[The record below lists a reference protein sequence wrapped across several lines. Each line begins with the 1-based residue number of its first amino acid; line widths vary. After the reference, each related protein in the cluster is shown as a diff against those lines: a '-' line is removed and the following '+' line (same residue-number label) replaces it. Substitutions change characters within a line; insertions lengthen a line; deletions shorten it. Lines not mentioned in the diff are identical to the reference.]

1 MNDEVQWVDGRPWA
15 EDCMAMELC
24 DQAEAMF
31 GTTDSCEA
39 MRLLYGW
46 IKRLP
51 DKELEAMLQRLQPS
65 ALLMTREQAMRPA
78 HEAFQEIYDKSP
90 DEEEQKWQ

>member
-1 MNDEVQWVDGRPWA
+1 MNYEVEWIDGRFWA

-24 DQAEAMF
+24 DQAESMF

-46 IKRLP
+46 IGRLP
-51 DKELEAMLQRLQPS
+51 DKELEAMLRRFNSKCLTT
-65 ALLMTREQAMRPA
+65 TRKQAFG
-78 HEAFQEIYDKSP
+78 EAQ
-90 DEEEQKWQ
+90 